1 LKYTGKLVTIFI
13 PSFGDGGAEHMLIN
27 LSRGFAQKGLKVDFL
42 IGTTKGPYIS
52 NLPSSV
58 RVLELGNTN
67 PDGIVGALVCYLKE
81 NRPEVL
87 LCTKRGDR
95 EALLARDLAGVS
107 TRIALRTG
115 TTVTQRDKSK
125 SFFKKWQ
132 TRRKMREAYSKAD
145 IVVAV
150 SNGVAEDLTFI
161 TRLPPD
167 KISVIPNPVVTP
179 ELVDL
184 SRAPLDH
191 PWFRQDSPPVILGA
205 GGLRRAKDF
214 PTLIEA
220 FAKVRRH
227 RPSRLMILG
236 EGRQRDR
243 LEKLAEKLGVRE
255 DFMLPGF
262 VENPYAFMARA
273 GLFVLSSLWEGSP
286 NVLTEALAVGTPV
299 VSTDC
304 RSGPKEILQNGR
316 FGPLVP
322 VGKVDA
328 MAKAMLETLRN
339 PLDSRTL
346 RSATSAYTLEK
357 SAEQYISILG
367 LREDTDNTDD
377 NANET
382 LSD

>member
-1 LKYTGKLVTIFI
+1 
-13 PSFGDGGAEHMLIN
+13 
-27 LSRGFAQKGLKVDFL
+27 LKVDFL